1 MRVKARPQWRALP
14 FKRLYCHC
22 EVDSPNRSPR
32 GFAAMK
38 NDVHRFIEALV
49 GAELMAERNARESGR
64 LSSAKKPVVTIS
76 RSYGAM
82 GKVVAQALADRLQVR
97 CFDRTILEEIAHRA
111 RVDIDLVRTLD
122 ERVKQAGSD

>member
-1 MRVKARPQWRALP
+1 
-14 FKRLYCHC
+14 
-22 EVDSPNRSPR
+22 
-32 GFAAMK
+32 MK